1 VTEEVFNKLKIEQTR
16 DKWMIDGINYSRSK
30 TSISDMDNNVIAIA
44 MMAAMIGYYFNEYS
58 IICNDSE

>member
-1 VTEEVFNKLKIEQTR
+1 MDPLARVVR
-16 DKWMIDGINYSRSK
+16 RMIDGINYSRSR

-44 MMAAMIGYYFNEYS
+44 MMVAMIGYYFNEYS